1 MNIQQIL
8 RQAGRAASVIL
19 LVMLA
24 SCIKDDFP
32 VEQSEPLGPGLHL
45 NLQVGGETL
54 AVTRA
59 ESEATLREDVIE
71 TVDIFIFT
79 ADGSLKKNAEGTED
93 GYVHSENP
101 ADGVVMVYSGTDWL
115 EHFEPG
121 ETYSVYVLA
130 NYEGDAD
137 LSEVKTLD
145 DLKAVVAKDEKIV
158 YWEGMTLPE
167 GSGNQKFE
175 GKTFLMDGH
184 TDVTY
189 EQLAVEAEDGKIYE
203 LPVKM
208 YRAAVKVKMT
218 INLTSEWD
226 AQFDPSILK
235 VQVSNYATATPAVA
249 EGNPLIPEQRGFQT
263 TPEVAAEGIEEAF
276 SEHFVYQK
284 GANESWAGSTVLFY
298 AYVNRWDDLVENET
312 MLLIDMPGRMGEET
326 LSHNFY
332 KIPIIPNMME
342 QVLQRN
348 TCYEITATADMLG
361 STKIDDPVELTDV
374 KFQIADW
381 KTEAVSV
388 GEDEGLKY
396 LILNEYHID
405 LRNTDG
411 YDGLEFYSSSP
422 IQSVEFVGFRSQAAY
437 EAVKDSIDFTYP
449 GEQQN
454 NEDYIPAKFFINKDG
469 ERQEVNDY
477 DRLIQVENQ
486 YGYLDWQENLLYHAI
501 TVRADEGTEGHI
513 HLESPNPNNV
523 TKRYMTLKVTNTQG
537 LSKYVVVEQYPL
549 EYIQPIQGYYSYRDD
564 FLTPEGVSPEG
575 AVYWGKTYYTNPTT
589 LRVTETQ
596 RRRNNRWGN
605 STYELTSG
613 NIDDISLP
621 VDNYFFYSKVYYNNS
636 CYMYRFNDSE
646 SEIDYDDPNWIWT
659 DWEQYTVGRNTY
671 RRRVGTYENYSMTFE
686 ATPDGNSGNS
696 NPMMYF
702 VTITQTNNEYNIAHP
717 MTENVSDWNYQLATV
732 SSSENDELV
741 SPSFMLASQLGA
753 VYSSGISGWEEARKH
768 CAYYVETYQKNG
780 EVFVLDDWRLPTSA
794 EIKVIIKY
802 QNDPNT
808 QQVMEEV
815 LGGRYY
821 YVSWSGANNGN
832 GNALVDEGNNEGTFI
847 RCIRDVKPNDAFL
860 QDTNQ

>member
-59 ESEATLREDVIE
+59 ESEAALREDVIE
-71 TVDIFIFT
+71 TADIFIFT

-115 EHFEPG
+115 EHFESG
-121 ETYSVYVLA
+121 ETYTVYVLA
-130 NYEGDAD
+130 NYKGDAN

-189 EQLAVEAEDGKIYE
+189 EQLAVKAEKGQIYE
-203 LPVKM
+203 LPVEM

-226 AQFDPSILK
+226 EKFDPTMLK

-284 GANESWAGSTVLFY
+284 GTNGSWVGSTVLFY

-312 MLLIDMPGRMGEET
+312 MLLIDMPGQIKDGQT

-332 KIPIIPNMME
+332 KIPIIPNTME

-381 KTEAVSV
+381 KPEAVSV

-396 LILNEYHID
+396 LILSEYHID
-405 LRNTDG
+405 LRNTNS

-454 NEDYIPAKFFINKDG
+454 YEDYIPAKFFINKDG

-477 DRLIQVENQ
+477 SQYIEVENQ
-486 YGYLDWQENLLYHAI
+486 YGGTDWQSNPLYHAI
-501 TVRADEGTEGHI
+501 TVSADEGVTEGNI
-513 HLESPNPNNV
+513 HLKSPNPTNV
-523 TKRYMTLKVTNTQG
+523 TKRYMTLKVTNAQG

-549 EYIQPIQGYYSYRDD
+549 EYIQPIAGYYSYRDD
-564 FLTPEGVSPEG
+564 FLSEGVSPEG
-575 AVYWGKTYYTNPTT
+575 VPCHWGMEFQRSGRDDDDDDMPTS
-589 LRVTETQ
+589 
-596 RRRNNRWGN
+596 NGN
-605 STYELTSG
+605 F
-613 NIDDISLP
+613 D
-621 VDNYFFYSKVYYNNS
+621 SKVFYDGQIYTYDFSWDRRTERYESQRDSRGETNN
-636 CYMYRFNDSE
+636 
-646 SEIDYDDPNWIWT
+646 
-659 DWEQYTVGRNTY
+659 
-671 RRRVGTYENYSMTFE
+671 
-686 ATPDGNSGNS
+686 
-696 NPMMYF
+696 MMYF
-702 VTITQTNNEYNIAHP
+702 VTITSTSNDYKIAHP
-717 MTENVSDWNYQLATV
+717 LRDNNDYTIGTDENTN
-732 SSSENDELV
+732 LV
-741 SPSFMLASQLGA
+741 SPAFMLASRLGT
-753 VYSSGISGWEEARKH
+753 VSPMSYSEAQRH
-768 CAYYVETYQKNG
+768 CAQYVEVTQG
-780 EVFVLDDWRLPTSA
+780 DDVLDDWRLPT
-794 EIKVIIKY
+794 KVELQIIEQY
-802 QNDPNT
+802 QTSTPD
-808 QQVMEEV
+808 VMDEV
-815 LGGRYY
+815 LALSYSRDETRYWGAGGRYHTRY
-821 YVSWSGANNGN
+821 QYQTAGSWESGTSTRDD
-832 GNALVDEGNNEGTFI
+832 VWI

>member
-189 EQLAVEAEDGKIYE
+189 EQLAVEAENGKIYE

-422 IQSVEFVGFRSQAAY
+422 IKSVEFVGFKTQPAY

-449 GEQQN
+449 GEKQN
-454 NEDYIPAKFFINKDG
+454 YEDYIPAKFFINKDG

-477 DRLIQVENQ
+477 DPNIQVEDQ
-486 YGYLDWQENLLYHAI
+486 YGHTEWQKNPLYQAI
-501 TVRADEGTEGHI
+501 TVSADEGVTEGHI

-523 TKRYMTLKVTNTQG
+523 TKRYMTLKVTNAQG

-549 EYIQPIQGYYSYRDD
+549 EYIQPIAGYYSYRDD
-564 FLTPEGVSPEG
+564 LNGG
-575 AVYWGKTYYTNPTT
+575 
-589 LRVTETQ
+589 
-596 RRRNNRWGN
+596 
-605 STYELTSG
+605 TYETKGTSYG
-613 NIDDISLP
+613 QQSTAYRNDES
-621 VDNYFFYSKVYYNNS
+621 NYFFVSKVYTNGQIYGWYWASRNS
-636 CYMYRFNDSE
+636 RR
-646 SEIDYDDPNWIWT
+646 PT
-659 DWEQYTVGRNTY
+659 TADWY
-671 RRRVGTYENYSMTFE
+671 NYSWNGGSF
-686 ATPDGNSGNS
+686 ADNN
-696 NPMMYF
+696 MMYF
-702 VTITQTNNEYNIAHP
+702 VTITQSSSEHKIAHP
-717 MTENVSDWNYQLATV
+717 LTEEARMYSSQMVTV
-732 SSSENDELV
+732 SSEENDELI
-741 SPSFMLASQLGA
+741 SPSFMLASQLGTVLTPEDWDDA
-753 VYSSGISGWEEARKH
+753 QKH
-768 CAYYVETYQKNG
+768 CAYYVETYIDASG
-780 EVFVLDDWRLPTSA
+780 EVQRLRDWRLPTTK
-794 EIKVIIKY
+794 EIEVIAGY
-802 QNDPNT
+802 QNDPNAND
-808 QQVMEEV
+808 VMDEV
-815 LGGRYY
+815 LSGDHY
-821 YVSWSGANNGN
+821 YVAWSGAGD
-832 GNALVDEGNNEGTFI
+832 GKGTAAVPLKTGSDVAV
-847 RCIRDVKPNDAFL
+847 RCIRDVKPQDKFL
-860 QDTNQ
+860 NN